1 MFSQALRCRIVQH
14 ASYPRL
20 QQLKRTHMISFP
32 QRPSIIERYPNLDAI
47 KASVVSP
54 MKTPTAQSIPSF
66 AVFDDYHKE
75 EIINKP
81 DGSTIFITDK
91 LPQKYKKPLLSDEE
105 IEYIMR
111 GGPDV

>member
-1 MFSQALRCRIVQH
+1 MFSQASRCRAVRH
-14 ASYPRL
+14 ASCLRL
-20 QQLKRTHMISFP
+20 QQFKRTHMISFP
-32 QRPSIIERYPNLDAI
+32 QRPSIAERYPNLDAI
-47 KASVVSP
+47 KASVIP
-54 MKTPTAQSIPSF
+54 TKTSTVHSIPSF
-66 AVFDDYHKE
+66 TVFDDYHTE
-75 EIINKP
+75 ELINKP